1 MDYQTLHM
9 KTVIELRKLARELG
23 VQVPAGTLKSRLVE
37 LVLEGQQRAAGQGGD
52 AGETR
57 PRTEN
62 APSRRGRRRASA
74 EASAAPAAKRRQKT
88 CPGWALSRIQER
100 TLGRKSRRPGPK
112 KTDKSGLAERKRVL
126 LPQTNSPNPLPQPP
140 IQRAFPSLCKRLK
153 SRCAEYEYLYKCK

>member
-74 EASAAPAAKRRQKT
+74 EASAAPGGEAPAENL
-88 CPGWALSRIQER
+88 PGMGAIPDTGADAGPQEQEA
-100 TLGRKSRRPGPK
+100 GPQ

-153 SRCAEYEYLYKCK
+153 SPLRRI